1 MFAEAIETVKC
12 FEEEG
17 DDSTISCRPDALV
30 LFNPVFDNGPGGF
43 GHERLMEYWQDISP
57 MHNIDNATPPTIVF
71 LGTEDHLIPT
81 TTAEKYKQ
89 LMNDQGC
96 RCDLHLY
103 DGAEHGFFNFAHYEN
118 YKSSVIEADRF
129 LASLGFLDGEPTL

>member
-1 MFAEAIETVKC
+1 
-12 FEEEG
+12 
-17 DDSTISCRPDALV
+17 
-30 LFNPVFDNGPGGF
+30 
-43 GHERLMEYWQDISP
+43 